1 MYGMTNKRA
10 DTQNPIPEEQ
20 MPHDD
25 AMAQG
30 EQYESYLQLVWK
42 RFKKSKPAII
52 GGLMILMLVVM
63 AIFSDFFAPSDPRK
77 TDFKQSNTPPQRI
90 RFIDAE
96 GTFHLRPFVYNMMVD
111 LDPDTFEPLWKE
123 DTSQRYPIRFF
134 IKSWEYKLFGLFP
147 TRRHLFGVD
156 EGGMIY
162 LLGTERFGRD
172 LWGRACWAGR
182 ISLSMSIAAAFI
194 SLAIGSV
201 VGVVSAYYG
210 GIIDWMLQR
219 LVEFFL
225 SFPQLPL
232 WMALAAVIPGTWPPM
247 RIFMMMAVIF
257 SLLSWT
263 YVAREVRGK
272 VMAFGKTD
280 FILAAREM
288 GASDARIIFKHLY
301 PNCLSHVI
309 VVLTLSIPEIIMAE
323 SFLSFLGIGI
333 QEPLVSWGFLMKNAQ
348 SLEVLGSYTWILT
361 PVGFIVFAVLGF
373 NFLGDGLR
381 DAADPYSM
389 V

>member
-1 MYGMTNKRA
+1 MQT
-10 DTQNPIPEEQ
+10 TLVQEEQ
-20 MPHDD
+20 
-25 AMAQG
+25 
-30 EQYESYLQLVWK
+30 EQHERYESYLLLVWK
-42 RFKKSKPAII
+42 RFRKSKAAIV
-52 GGLMILMLVVM
+52 GGLMITMLLIL
-63 AIFSDFFAPSDPRK
+63 AIFSDFFAPTNHYK
-77 TDFKQSNTPPQRI
+77 ADFKMSNVPPQRI
-90 RFIDAE
+90 HFVDAD
-96 GTFHLRPFVYNMMVD
+96 GKFHFRPFVYNSTIE
-111 LDPDTFEPLWKE
+111 LDPQTFEPRWAD
-123 DTSQRYPIRFF
+123 DTSRPYPIRFF
-134 IKSWEYKLFGLFP
+134 VRSWEYKLFSMIPSRL
-147 TRRHLFGVD
+147 HLFGVD
-156 EGGMIY
+156 EGGTIF

-182 ISLSMSIAAAFI
+182 ISLSMSIIAAFI

-201 VGVVSAYYG
+201 IGVISGYYG
-210 GIIDWMLQR
+210 GKVDWLLQR
-219 LVEFFL
+219 IVEFFL

-232 WMALAAVIPGTWPPM
+232 WMALAAVIPGTWDSM
-247 RIFMMMAVIF
+247 TVFIMMAVIF

-280 FILAAREM
+280 FILAAKEM

-309 VVLTLSIPEIIMAE
+309 VVLTLAIPQIILVE

-348 SLEVLGSYTWILT
+348 SLEVLGTYTWILT
-361 PVGFIVFAVLGF
+361 PVAFIVFAVLGF

-381 DAADPYSM
+381 DAADPYSI

>member
-1 MYGMTNKRA
+1 MNTEEKA
-10 DTQNPIPEEQ
+10 FDQIEQLETQS
-20 MPHDD
+20 
-25 AMAQG
+25 

-42 RFKKSKPAII
+42 RFRKSKAAIV
-52 GGLMILMLVVM
+52 GGLMILMLLVL
-63 AIFSDFFAPSDPRK
+63 AIFSDFFAPTNHYK
-77 TDFKQSNTPPQRI
+77 TDFKMSNTPPQRI

-96 GTFHLRPFVYNMMVD
+96 GKFHFWPFIYNKTIE
-111 LDPDTFEPLWKE
+111 LNPLTFEPIWAD

-134 IKSWEYKLFGLFP
+134 VKGWEYKLFGFIPLK
-147 TRRHLFGVD
+147 RHLFGVD
-156 EGGMIY
+156 EGATLS

-182 ISLSMSIAAAFI
+182 ISLSMSMFAAFI

-201 VGVVSAYYG
+201 IGVVSGYYG
-210 GIIDWMLQR
+210 GKTDWLLQR
-219 LVEFFL
+219 IVEFFL

-232 WMALAAVIPGTWPPM
+232 WMALAAVIPGTWDSM
-247 RIFMMMAVIF
+247 TVFIMMGVIF

-263 YVAREVRGK
+263 FVAREVRGK
-272 VMAFGKTD
+272 VMAFGQTD
-280 FILAAREM
+280 FILAAKEM
-288 GASDARIIFKHLY
+288 GASDTRIIFKHLY

-309 VVLTLSIPEIIMAE
+309 VVLTLAIPQIILAE

-348 SLEVLGSYTWILT
+348 SLEVLGTYTWILT
-361 PVGFIVFAVLGF
+361 PIGFIVFAVLGF

-381 DAADPYSM
+381 DAADPYSI